1 MSDKSKQQ
9 PGLVLGGEPRVFL
22 LPPEAALREKARGMR
37 RLSILLLILVI
48 VAVGVGYGWAFYRN
62 SSAQD
67 ALAAAQAQ
75 TQSLVGQRQKY
86 AKATTVASLVSG
98 VAESKKLGAS
108 TEVLWADLMDAV
120 RSSLPEGVLIE
131 SATMKARAP
140 WEPELMPAGPLRQ
153 PRVAT
158 LNIVITSPTILDATA
173 IVRSLVNVPGFADAT
188 PDSVTEGA
196 GTYSTTVTLNVSE
209 KALSNRFAKDATGA
223 EQ

>member
-1 MSDKSKQQ
+1 MSGRLKQGAG
-9 PGLVLGGEPRVFL
+9 PALGGEPRVFL

-37 RLSILLLILVI
+37 RLSVLLLVLII
-48 VAVGVGYGWAFYRN
+48 VVVGAGYGWAFFRN
-62 SSAQD
+62 SSAQE
-67 ALAAAQAQ
+67 ALAASQAQ
-75 TQSLVGQRQKY
+75 SQSLVTQRQKY

-108 TEVLWADLMDAV
+108 TEVLWADLIDAV
-120 RSSLPEGVLIE
+120 RSSLPQGVAIQ

-140 WEPELMPAGPLRQ
+140 WEPPLEPAGPLRQ

-158 LNIVITSPTILDATA
+158 LSIVITSPTILDATA

-188 PDSVTEGA
+188 PDSVTEA
-196 GTYSTTVTLNVSE
+196 SGTYSTTVTLNVNE

-223 EQ
+223 AQ

>member
-1 MSDKSKQQ
+1 MSGATKQQ
-9 PGLVLGGEPRVFL
+9 SGLVLGGEPRVFL

-37 RLSILLLILVI
+37 RLSVLLLVLVI
-48 VAVGVGYGWAFYRN
+48 VAVGAGYGWAFYRN
-62 SSAQD
+62 SAAQD
-67 ALAAAQAQ
+67 ALAAAQAE
-75 TQSLVGQRQKY
+75 TQSLVAQRQKY

-158 LNIVITSPTILDATA
+158 LSIVITSPTILDATA

-188 PDSVTEGA
+188 PDSVTEGS
-196 GTYSTTVTLNVSE
+196 GIYSTTVTLNVNE
-209 KALSNRFAKDATGA
+209 KALSNRFAKDSTEAA
-223 EQ
+223 Q